1 TGNEGKT
8 EQEFIDSLKG
18 DTGAT
23 GAAGA
28 AGQDGADG
36 VNGLSA
42 YEVWLT
48 QTGNEGKT
56 EQEFIDSLK
65 GDTGATGAAGADGQ
79 DGADGVN
86 GLSAY
91 EVWINEGNTGTEQDF
106 IDSLKGDK
114 GDKGDDGQSVTVT
127 PGTGPNEPAVIISD
141 GTNDYPIYHGVP
153 GTDGVNGT
161 PGTSAYGI
169 WRQLGNTGTEQ
180 DFIDSLKGADGT
192 DGIGGKTTAGT
203 GITITG
209 DGTEASPY
217 VVNADPSGITLS
229 GDVTGA
235 ANANKL
241 TTLKGKP
248 VDQAAP
254 TTDGQALVYNGTEW
268 VAGTPNVDVTNVLN
282 AKNLTA
288 ADGTEAT
295 IEVVSGGT
303 KAVLVET
310 SLKVKDESI
319 TSAKIQNGTIAPI
332 DMANGGVDKVLVT
345 DASGN
350 PQWADKSALEV
361 TADNGLTKTDNN
373 VQLGGTLIKATTIT
387 TTATQTLAIAGLDKT
402 KVQNQQ
408 TQHLLAV
415 DANGDIIKGL
425 KAAMP
430 KFFYM
435 PSIIIPTSEEQL
447 NAVGSGSGPGENDT
461 FDDGTLLGSI
471 DLYQRYVTQF
481 GSPKA
486 SNTNKNTE
494 LPVLPAGE
502 LDYYITWY
510 DTTVFKT
517 VSVDNLGVLSYELH
531 QSADVTVGSFM
542 NIVFAVRND

>member
-1 TGNEGKT
+1 T
-8 EQEFIDSLKG
+8 EQD
-18 DTGAT
+18 
-23 GAAGA
+23 
-28 AGQDGADG
+28 
-36 VNGLSA
+36 
-42 YEVWLT
+42 
-48 QTGNEGKT
+48 
-56 EQEFIDSLK
+56 FIDSLK
-65 GDTGATGAAGADGQ
+65 GDTGATGAAGADGL
-79 DGADGVN
+79 DGTSVTLTNNPDG
-86 GLSAY
+86 SAT
-91 EVWINEGNTGTEQDF
+91 ITDGEGNT
-106 IDSLKGDK
+106 
-114 GDKGDDGQSVTVT
+114 VT
-127 PGTGPNEPAVIISD
+127 IK
-141 GTNDYPIYHGVP
+141 
-153 GTDGVNGT
+153 DGV
-161 PGTSAYGI
+161 
-169 WRQLGNTGTEQ
+169 
-180 DFIDSLKGADGT
+180 DGT

-217 VVNADPSGITLS
+217 VVNADPAGITLS
-229 GDVTGA
+229 GDVTGV

-282 AKNLTA
+282 ANNLTA

-310 SLKVKDESI
+310 SLRVKDESI
-319 TSAKIQNGTIAPI
+319 TSAKIKNGTIEPI
-332 DMANGGVDKVLVT
+332 DMANGGNDKVLIT

-350 PQWADKSALEV
+350 PQWADKSTLEV

-373 VQLGGTLIKATTIT
+373 VQLGGALIKATTIT
-387 TTATQTLAIAGLDKT
+387 TTATETLAIAGLDKT

-447 NAVGSGSGPGENDT
+447 NAVGSGSGGIDT

-471 DLYQRYVTQF
+471 DLYERYVTQF